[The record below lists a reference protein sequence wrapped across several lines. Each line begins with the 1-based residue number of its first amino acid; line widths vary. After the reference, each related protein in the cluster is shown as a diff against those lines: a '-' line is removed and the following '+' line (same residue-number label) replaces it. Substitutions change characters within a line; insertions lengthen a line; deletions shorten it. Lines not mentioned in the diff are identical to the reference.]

1 MPAHP
6 SFLAPELWRRL
17 AQRRGDE
24 GKGVRD
30 RQALRS
36 VCPSGRAQG
45 WGGGT
50 PQQSSLVLL
59 CLRRRVFFPSY
70 SCRCGFKSPVTFKCS
85 APAPA
90 QGTETAS
97 WKLNWLQ
104 QRGQSPFPHPAP
116 ETTGSSISTYFQGG
130 HQGQRG
136 LSGAVKTLLCD
147 AGWIL
152 TAWTINHHSDQS
164 KEASFLFT
172 PK

>member
-6 SFLAPELWRRL
+6 SSLAPELGRRL

-24 GKGVRD
+24 GKGV

-50 PQQSSLVLL
+50 PQQSSLVLM
-59 CLRRRVFFPSY
+59 CLRRRVFFTSY

-104 QRGQSPFPHPAP
+104 QRGQSPFP
-116 ETTGSSISTYFQGG
+116 TQL
-130 HQGQRG
+130 QRP
-136 LSGAVKTLLCD
+136 LAV
-147 AGWIL
+147 
-152 TAWTINHHSDQS
+152 
-164 KEASFLFT
+164 ASLPT
-172 PK
+172 PRVAIKGREDSQVQ